1 MDLRQAAK
9 RNGQGF
15 TMIELLMV
23 VTIIG
28 ILMAIAIPTFVG
40 TRGRA
45 SDRATQTLVRNL
57 LVSAKAADIDGT
69 GDAAA
74 VQADEPSLH
83 VVAPDTEG
91 FATKSQ
97 VSVHVDKT
105 GGDWY
110 VILAS
115 RSASG
120 RCSRCSSR
128 SERRR
133 STRRSIRVRAPPMRS
148 TPPAGGP
155 TSGPDPVVPA
165 GRVARP

>member
-9 RNGQGF
+9 RDGQGF

-23 VTIIG
+23 VAIIG

-57 LVSAKAADIDGT
+57 LVSAKAADINGT
-69 GDAAA
+69 GDAAS

-83 VVAPDTEG
+83 VVAHDTQG
-91 FATKSQ
+91 FASKSQ
-97 VSVHVDKT
+97 VSVRVDT
-105 GGDWY
+105 LAGDSY

-120 RCSRCSSR
+120 RCFALLEPANATTRYQEVDSGTCTADAFDPSSGW
-128 SERRR
+128 SDQW
-133 STRRSIRVRAPPMRS
+133 P
-148 TPPAGGP
+148 
-155 TSGPDPVVPA
+155 
-165 GRVARP
+165 

>member
-97 VSVHVDKT
+97 VSVRVDKT
-105 GGDWY
+105 GGDSY

-120 RCSRCSSR
+120 RCFALLEPVGATTQYQEVDSGACTANAFDPSSGW
-128 SERRR
+128 SDQW
-133 STRRSIRVRAPPMRS
+133 P
-148 TPPAGGP
+148 
-155 TSGPDPVVPA
+155 
-165 GRVARP
+165 